1 MRRMTDTAEGEV
13 LTDEHRGVESWYL
26 LNLALWHKEYIA

>member
-1 MRRMTDTAEGEV
+1 V
-13 LTDEHRGVESWYL
+13 LAIVDQKRAVESWYL